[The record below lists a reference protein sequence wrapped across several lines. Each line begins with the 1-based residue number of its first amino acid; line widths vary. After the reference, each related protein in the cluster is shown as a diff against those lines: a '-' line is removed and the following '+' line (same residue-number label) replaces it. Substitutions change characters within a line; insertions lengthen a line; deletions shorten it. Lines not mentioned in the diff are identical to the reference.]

1 MNLQRVDVITAP
13 RATPPVPNMP
23 KANKIKATLKMT
35 KKDRM
40 KTRTITVR
48 LKIMAFEIGAELF
61 TVEIVFLLW
70 T

>member
-1 MNLQRVDVITAP
+1 
-13 RATPPVPNMP
+13 
-23 KANKIKATLKMT
+23 MT